1 MRCEHQSVVVCESFG
16 LVSRLMLV
24 CSPALLEAEALSV
37 HLQDMDMVSKAG
49 PERAGQAFRSK
60 DLGPLVEG
68 QVGGDQSSAPL
79 VALTED
85 LEQQF
90 RQILDRGTKP
100 SSSMISSFRPA
111 SRFCNCNQQMSFVSG
126 LNEFV
131 QQSRGG
137 GEFYAQPLRQA
148 ARPSPRAIWV
158 LPVPLLPRAMMFSLR
173 SMHSQ
178 RAKSNTRGLFRVGS
192 PRPELEGKIRSRRHT
207 P

>member
-90 RQILDRGTKP
+90 RPGLGQGYEAQFIDD
-100 SSSMISSFRPA
+100 
-111 SRFCNCNQQMSFVSG
+111 QQFQAG
-126 LNEFV
+126 
-131 QQSRGG
+131 
-137 GEFYAQPLRQA
+137 QPLLQ
-148 ARPSPRAIWV
+148 
-158 LPVPLLPRAMMFSLR
+158 L
-173 SMHSQ
+173 HSV
-178 RAKSNTRGLFRVGS
+178 SS
-192 PRPELEGKIRSRRHT
+192 
-207 P
+207 

>member
-100 SSSMISSFRPA
+100 SSSMISSSGRPA
-111 SRFCNCNQQMSFVSG
+111 ASATATNRCLSSLASMSSCSRAEAVVNFT
-126 LNEFV
+126 LNPFG
-131 QQSRGG
+131 R
-137 GEFYAQPLRQA
+137 
-148 ARPSPRAIWV
+148 RPD
-158 LPVPLLPRAMMFSLR
+158 PVP
-173 SMHSQ
+173 
-178 RAKSNTRGLFRVGS
+178 GLYGS
-192 PRPELEGKIRSRRHT
+192 CRCHCCPGR
-207 P
+207 

>member
-1 MRCEHQSVVVCESFG
+1 MRFEHQSVVVCESFG

-24 CSPALLEAEALSV
+24 CSLALLEAEALSV

-90 RQILDRGTKP
+90 RPILDRGTKP
-100 SSSMISSFRPA
+100 SSSMIR
-111 SRFCNCNQQMSFVSG
+111 
-126 LNEFV
+126 
-131 QQSRGG
+131 
-137 GEFYAQPLRQA
+137 
-148 ARPSPRAIWV
+148 
-158 LPVPLLPRAMMFSLR
+158 SL
-173 SMHSQ
+173 
-178 RAKSNTRGLFRVGS
+178 
-192 PRPELEGKIRSRRHT
+192 
-207 P
+207 